1 MAATATD
8 YRTLLSDL
16 AGACRET
23 IGSAAIR
30 LDADGDPEDA
40 ATQRNL
46 EELGRVL
53 SELITRRPD
62 GCTITEH
69 IERISA
75 VFGPARNWGYTDT
88 LGIALSRLY
97 LARLA

>member
-1 MAATATD
+1 MATTATD
-8 YRTLLSDL
+8 YRAILDEL
-16 AGACRET
+16 AQACRET
-23 IGSAAIR
+23 INSAAIR

-53 SELITRRPD
+53 SELITRKPD
-62 GCTITEH
+62 GGTITEH
-69 IERISA
+69 IEHISA
-75 VFGPARNWGYTDT
+75 VFRPAHNWGLTDT